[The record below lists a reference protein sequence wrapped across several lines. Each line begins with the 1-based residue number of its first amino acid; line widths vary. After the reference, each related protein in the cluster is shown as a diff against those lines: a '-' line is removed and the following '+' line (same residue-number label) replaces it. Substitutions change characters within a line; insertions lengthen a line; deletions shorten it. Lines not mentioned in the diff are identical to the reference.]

1 MSNDEELERLF
12 EDGLFDDED
21 DEGEGDSDQHTE
33 ETEEKQQ
40 DTIMSRI
47 ALQPHKAGMDGVNR
61 EHVNRVIYEASK
73 GSKFFMREQ
82 RQDEQITL
90 KIERMKADLAA
101 FQRRTAAEHGV
112 AQRNVDARVNQLE
125 AERDLSRTI
134 VHVDMDAFYAS
145 VEIKSS
151 PSLRGKPIAV
161 GGMSMLSTA
170 SYEARKFGVRSAMPG
185 FIAKVLSAP
194 STTHQASSPNR
205 VS

>member
-73 GSKFFMREQ
+73 G
-82 RQDEQITL
+82 
-90 KIERMKADLAA
+90 
-101 FQRRTAAEHGV
+101 
-112 AQRNVDARVNQLE
+112 
-125 AERDLSRTI
+125 
-134 VHVDMDAFYAS
+134 
-145 VEIKSS
+145 
-151 PSLRGKPIAV
+151 
-161 GGMSMLSTA
+161 
-170 SYEARKFGVRSAMPG
+170 
-185 FIAKVLSAP
+185 
-194 STTHQASSPNR
+194 ASSSCASNAR
-205 VS
+205 TSRSRSRSKG